1 MIYNCDKCGM
11 PLEDGR
17 TLCYTCNGNKMQ
29 GVVKYE

>member
-1 MIYNCDKCGM
+1 M